1 MVVARNNICNQ
12 YTKEERVEMIKNAPI
27 SRNRNK
33 LSDYLSQE
41 NVKCYN
47 RTLVDVAF
55 KRPYNQSEILQDL
68 KKLEFES
75 CEYFKLCDRYDIVP
89 TVSNYCLYIGIH
101 RDTFYDN
108 INKGLPP
115 SDIFKRSLNTI
126 QSYQE
131 PAVLSGE
138 IPAVPF
144 IFTAKNYFGLKDNN
158 DVTINQTLIAPTSS
172 NNTMKIIQEQL
183 SIEDENSKN

>member
-1 MVVARNNICNQ
+1 MGRSVADK
-12 YTKEERVEMIKNAPI
+12 YTKEERIEMIKNTPVN
-27 SRNRNK
+27 RNRSK
-33 LSDYLSQE
+33 LSEYLSQD

-47 RTLVDVAF
+47 RTLVDTAF
-55 KRPYNQSEILQDL
+55 KRPYNQSIILQDL
-68 KKLEFES
+68 EKLEYEI
-75 CEYFKLCDRYDIVP
+75 CEYFKLCDKYDIIP
-89 TVSNYCLYIGIH
+89 TVSNCCLYVGIH

-115 SDIFKRSLNTI
+115 SDILKRALVTI

-158 DVTINQTLIAPTSS
+158 DININQTLIAPTNS

-183 SIEDENSKN
+183 AIEDENSKN